1 MSTSFQS
8 YLNEIARYPLLSSWT
23 KRSSSADVSP
33 RCVSCSRLERTL
45 TDAEQR
51 LVRSGQRARERF
63 MQCNLQLVVHVAKK
77 YENRRR
83 KSLEIMDLI
92 QEGNIGLARAV
103 ELFDSSRGY
112 KFSTYAYWWIKQ
124 GIQRALSQSDAMIR
138 LPTGLHDLLAKIAR
152 TTSDLGQQM
161 SRTPTLIEIAEH
173 IGVDVNVI
181 HDALRR
187 SHAVNSLDAISANSE
202 TLSLID
208 MIADPKSLIDMNE
221 LSISHQAE
229 EMLELIDKYLD
240 DRSKFVVRSRR
251 LQEPLCWDEIG
262 AKLGISRARAQ
273 QLERMALFRLKM
285 MLNKGRELHGT
296 PLGKLQP
303 LNRLVICGECALMGS
318 AENTSKNGKREYSG
332 IKP

>member
-1 MSTSFQS
+1 MSPSFKS
-8 YLNEIARYPLLSSWT
+8 YLNEIARYPLLT
-23 KRSSSADVSP
+23 SAQELLYG
-33 RCVSCSRLERTL
+33 RRIAKMRELQELERPL
-45 TDAEQR
+45 TDAEHR

-77 YENRRR
+77 YENRKR

-124 GIQRALSQSDAMIR
+124 GIQRALSQNDAMIR
-138 LPTGLHDLLAKIAR
+138 LPTGLHELLAKVAR
-152 TTSDLGQQM
+152 TTSDLSHRIG
-161 SRTPTLIEIAEH
+161 RTPTLAEVADH
-173 IGVDVNVI
+173 IGVDVNAI

-187 SHAVNSLDAISANSE
+187 SHTVYSLDSIAAGSE

-208 MIADPKSLIDMNE
+208 MIADPQSLIDMDDI
-221 LSISHQAE
+221 SISHQAQ

-240 DRSKFVVRSRR
+240 DRSKFIVRSRR
-251 LQEPLCWDEIG
+251 LQQPLTWAEIS
-262 AKLGISRARAQ
+262 AKVGVAPLRVQ

-285 MLNKGRELHGT
+285 MLNKGKELNGT
-296 PLGKLQP
+296 PLGDL
-303 LNRLVICGECALMGS
+303 S
-318 AENTSKNGKREYSG
+318 
-332 IKP
+332 

>member
-1 MSTSFQS
+1 MSPSFKS
-8 YLNEIARYPLLSSWT
+8 YLNEIARYPLLT
-23 KRSSSADVSP
+23 VDQEIQYGRRIAKMRELQG
-33 RCVSCSRLERTL
+33 LERTL

-77 YENRRR
+77 YENRKR

-124 GIQRALSQSDAMIR
+124 GIQRALSQNDAMIR
-138 LPTGLHDLLAKIAR
+138 LPTGLHELLAKIAR
-152 TTSDLGQQM
+152 TTSDLSHRIG
-161 SRTPTLIEIAEH
+161 RTPTLAEVADH
-173 IGVDVNVI
+173 IDVDVNAI

-187 SHAVNSLDAISANSE
+187 SHTVYSLDAITAGSE

-208 MIADPKSLIDMNE
+208 MIADPQSLVDMDE
-221 LSISHQAE
+221 LSISHQAQ

-240 DRSKFVVRSRR
+240 DRSKFIVRSRR
-251 LQEPLCWDEIG
+251 LQQPLTWAEISEKVG
-262 AKLGISRARAQ
+262 VAPSRVQ

-285 MLNKGRELHGT
+285 MLNKGKELNDT
-296 PLGKLQP
+296 PLG
-303 LNRLVICGECALMGS
+303 N
-318 AENTSKNGKREYSG
+318 YHH
-332 IKP
+332 

>member
-1 MSTSFQS
+1 MSPSFKS
-8 YLNEIARYPLLSSWT
+8 YLNEIARYPLLT
-23 KRSSSADVSP
+23 VDQEIQYGRRIA
-33 RCVSCSRLERTL
+33 RMRELQELERPL

-51 LVRSGQRARERF
+51 LVRSGLRARERF

-77 YENRRR
+77 YENRKR

-138 LPTGLHDLLAKIAR
+138 LPTGLHELLAKVAR
-152 TTSDLGQQM
+152 TTSDLSHRIG
-161 SRTPTLIEIAEH
+161 RTPTLAEVADH
-173 IGVDVNVI
+173 IDVDVNTI

-187 SHAVNSLDAISANSE
+187 SHTVYSLDAITAGSE
-202 TLSLID
+202 TLTLID
-208 MIADPKSLIDMNE
+208 LIADPQSLVDMDE
-221 LSISHQAE
+221 LSISYQAQ

-240 DRSKFVVRSRR
+240 DRSKFIVRSRR
-251 LQEPLCWDEIG
+251 LQQPLTWAEIA
-262 AKLGISRARAQ
+262 AKLGVAPSRVQ

-285 MLNKGRELHGT
+285 MLNKGRELNGT
-296 PLGKLQP
+296 PLG
-303 LNRLVICGECALMGS
+303 NC
-318 AENTSKNGKREYSG
+318 NN
-332 IKP
+332 

>member
-1 MSTSFQS
+1 MSPSFQT
-8 YLNEIARYPLLSSWT
+8 YLNEIARYPLLSAEQEIQYGRRIA
-23 KRSSSADVSP
+23 KMRELQ
-33 RCVSCSRLERTL
+33 RLERPL

-77 YENRRR
+77 YENRKR

-138 LPTGLHDLLAKIAR
+138 LPTGLHDLMAKVAR
-152 TTSDLGQQM
+152 TTSGLGQQIG
-161 SRTPTLIEIAEH
+161 RTPTLVEVAEH
-173 IGVDVNVI
+173 IGVDINVI

-187 SHAVNSLDAISANSE
+187 SHAVHSLDAISATSE

-208 MIADPKSLIDMNE
+208 MIADPKSLVDMDE
-221 LSISHQAE
+221 LSISHQAQ
-229 EMLELIDKYLD
+229 EMLGLIDKYLD
-240 DRSKFVVRSRR
+240 DRSKFVVCSRR
-251 LQEPLCWDEIG
+251 LQEPLTWAEIA
-262 AKLGISRARAQ
+262 AKLGVSGERVRQI
-273 QLERMALFRLKM
+273 ERMALFRLRM
-285 MLNKGRELHGT
+285 MLNKGRELDDT
-296 PLGKLQP
+296 PLG
-303 LNRLVICGECALMGS
+303 NC
-318 AENTSKNGKREYSG
+318 NH
-332 IKP
+332 

>member
-1 MSTSFQS
+1 MSPSFKS
-8 YLNEIARYPLLSSWT
+8 YLNEIARYPLLT
-23 KRSSSADVSP
+23 VDQEIQYGRRIA
-33 RCVSCSRLERTL
+33 RMRELQELERPL

-51 LVRSGQRARERF
+51 LVRSGLRARERF

-77 YENRRR
+77 YENRKR

-138 LPTGLHDLLAKIAR
+138 LPTGLHELLAKVAR
-152 TTSDLGQQM
+152 TTSDLSHRIG
-161 SRTPTLIEIAEH
+161 RTPTLAEVADH
-173 IGVDVNVI
+173 IDVDVNTI

-187 SHAVNSLDAISANSE
+187 SHTVYSLDAITAGSE
-202 TLSLID
+202 TLTLID
-208 MIADPKSLIDMNE
+208 LIADPQSLVDMDE
-221 LSISHQAE
+221 LSISHQAQ

-240 DRSKFVVRSRR
+240 DRSKFIVRSRR
-251 LQEPLCWDEIG
+251 LQQPLTWAEIA
-262 AKLGISRARAQ
+262 AKLGVAPSRVQ

-285 MLNKGRELHGT
+285 MLNKGKELNGT
-296 PLGKLQP
+296 PLG
-303 LNRLVICGECALMGS
+303 NY
-318 AENTSKNGKREYSG
+318 NH
-332 IKP
+332 

>member
-1 MSTSFQS
+1 MSPSFKS
-8 YLNEIARYPLLSSWT
+8 YLNEIARYPLLT
-23 KRSSSADVSP
+23 SAQEIQYG
-33 RCVSCSRLERTL
+33 RRIARMRELQELERPL

-51 LVRSGQRARERF
+51 LVRSGLRARERF

-138 LPTGLHDLLAKIAR
+138 LPTGLHELLAKVAR
-152 TTSDLGQQM
+152 TTSDLSHNIG
-161 SRTPTLIEIAEH
+161 RTPTLAEVADH
-173 IGVDVNVI
+173 IDVDVNVI

-187 SHAVNSLDAISANSE
+187 SHSVYSLDAITAGSE
-202 TLSLID
+202 TLTLID
-208 MIADPKSLIDMNE
+208 LIADPQSLVDMDE
-221 LSISHQAE
+221 LSISHQAQK
-229 EMLELIDKYLD
+229 MLELIDKYLD
-240 DRSKFVVRSRR
+240 DRSKFIVRSRR
-251 LQEPLCWDEIG
+251 LQQPLTWAEIA
-262 AKLGISRARAQ
+262 AKLGVAPSRVQ

-285 MLNKGRELHGT
+285 MLNKGKELNDT
-296 PLGKLQP
+296 PLGGY
-303 LNRLVICGECALMGS
+303 NH
-318 AENTSKNGKREYSG
+318 
-332 IKP
+332 

>member
-1 MSTSFQS
+1 MSPSFKS
-8 YLNEIARYPLLSSWT
+8 YLNEIARYPLLT
-23 KRSSSADVSP
+23 VDQEIQYGRRIAKMRELQQ
-33 RCVSCSRLERTL
+33 LERPL

-124 GIQRALSQSDAMIR
+124 GIQRALSQNDAMIR
-138 LPTGLHDLLAKIAR
+138 LPSGLHELLAKVAR
-152 TTSDLGQQM
+152 TTSDLSHRIG
-161 SRTPTLIEIAEH
+161 RTPTLTEVADH
-173 IGVDVNVI
+173 IDIDVNAI

-187 SHAVNSLDAISANSE
+187 SHTVHSLDAIPAGSE

-208 MIADPKSLIDMNE
+208 MIADPQSLIDIDE
-221 LSISHQAE
+221 ISISHQAE

-240 DRSKFVVRSRR
+240 DRSKFVIRSRR
-251 LQEPLCWDEIG
+251 LQQPLTWAEI
-262 AKLGISRARAQ
+262 ATKLGVAPSRVQQIERA
-273 QLERMALFRLKM
+273 ALFRLRM
-285 MLNKGRELHGT
+285 MLNKGKELHGT
-296 PLGKLQP
+296 PLG
-303 LNRLVICGECALMGS
+303 NC
-318 AENTSKNGKREYSG
+318 NH
-332 IKP
+332 

>member
-1 MSTSFQS
+1 MSTSFQT
-8 YLNEIARYPLLSSWT
+8 YLNEIARYPLLT
-23 KRSSSADVSP
+23 VDQEIQYGRRIAKMRE
-33 RCVSCSRLERTL
+33 LQQIERTL

-152 TTSDLGQQM
+152 TTSDLGQRIG
-161 SRTPTLIEIAEH
+161 RTPTLNEVAEH

-208 MIADPKSLIDMNE
+208 MIADPKSLIDMDE

-240 DRSKFVVRSRR
+240 DRSKFIVRSRR
-251 LQEPLCWDEIG
+251 LQEPLTWAEIA
-262 AKLGISRARAQ
+262 AKLGVAPSRVQ
-273 QLERMALFRLKM
+273 QIERMALFRLRM

-296 PLGKLQP
+296 PLGSC
-303 LNRLVICGECALMGS
+303 NH
-318 AENTSKNGKREYSG
+318 
-332 IKP
+332 

>member
-1 MSTSFQS
+1 MSPSFKS
-8 YLNEIARYPLLSSWT
+8 YLNEIARYPLLT
-23 KRSSSADVSP
+23 SAQEIQYG
-33 RCVSCSRLERTL
+33 RRIARMRELQELERPL

-51 LVRSGQRARERF
+51 LVRSGLRARERF

-138 LPTGLHDLLAKIAR
+138 LPTGLHELLAKVAR
-152 TTSDLGQQM
+152 TTSDLSHRIG
-161 SRTPTLIEIAEH
+161 RTPTLAEVADH
-173 IGVDVNVI
+173 IGVDVNTI

-187 SHAVNSLDAISANSE
+187 SHTVYSLDAITAGSE
-202 TLSLID
+202 TLTLID
-208 MIADPKSLIDMNE
+208 LIADPQSLVDMEE
-221 LSISHQAE
+221 LSISHQAQ

-240 DRSKFVVRSRR
+240 DRSKFIVRSRR
-251 LQEPLCWDEIG
+251 LQQPLTWAEIS
-262 AKLGISRARAQ
+262 AKLGVAPSRVQ

-285 MLNKGRELHGT
+285 MLNKGKELNDT
-296 PLGKLQP
+296 PLG
-303 LNRLVICGECALMGS
+303 NY
-318 AENTSKNGKREYSG
+318 NH
-332 IKP
+332 

>member
-1 MSTSFQS
+1 MSPSFQT
-8 YLNEIARYPLLSSWT
+8 YLNEIARYPLLT
-23 KRSSSADVSP
+23 VDQEIQYGRRIAKMRELQQ
-33 RCVSCSRLERTL
+33 LERTL

-152 TTSDLGQQM
+152 TTSDLGQRIG
-161 SRTPTLIEIAEH
+161 RTPTLIEIAEH
-173 IGVDVNVI
+173 IGVDINVI
-181 HDALRR
+181 YDALRR
-187 SHAVNSLDAISANSE
+187 SHAVHSLDAISAASE

-208 MIADPKSLIDMNE
+208 MIADPKSLIDMDE
-221 LSISHQAE
+221 LSISHQAQ
-229 EMLELIDKYLD
+229 EMLGLIDKYLD
-240 DRSKFVVRSRR
+240 DRSKFVIRSRR
-251 LQEPLCWDEIG
+251 LQEPMTWAEIA
-262 AKLGISRARAQ
+262 AKLGVAPSRVQ
-273 QLERMALFRLKM
+273 QIERMALLRLRM
-285 MLNKGRELHGT
+285 MLNKGKELNGT
-296 PLGKLQP
+296 PLGGL
-303 LNRLVICGECALMGS
+303 G
-318 AENTSKNGKREYSG
+318 
-332 IKP
+332 

>member
-1 MSTSFQS
+1 MSPSFKS
-8 YLNEIARYPLLSSWT
+8 YLNEIARYPLLT
-23 KRSSSADVSP
+23 SAQELLYG
-33 RCVSCSRLERTL
+33 RRIARMRELQQLERTL

-77 YENRRR
+77 YENRKR

-138 LPTGLHDLLAKIAR
+138 LPTGLHELLAKVAR
-152 TTSDLGQQM
+152 TTSDLSHSIG
-161 SRTPTLIEIAEH
+161 RTPTMAEVADH
-173 IGVDVNVI
+173 IGVDVNAI

-187 SHAVNSLDAISANSE
+187 SHTVYSLDAITAGSE
-202 TLSLID
+202 TLTLID
-208 MIADPKSLIDMNE
+208 LIADPQSLVDMDE
-221 LSISHQAE
+221 LSISHQAQ

-240 DRSKFVVRSRR
+240 DRSKFIVRSRR
-251 LQEPLCWDEIG
+251 LQQPLTWAEIA
-262 AKLGISRARAQ
+262 AKLGVAPSRVQ

-285 MLNKGRELHGT
+285 MLNKGKELNGT
-296 PLGKLQP
+296 PLGSY
-303 LNRLVICGECALMGS
+303 NH
-318 AENTSKNGKREYSG
+318 
-332 IKP
+332 

>member
-1 MSTSFQS
+1 MSPSFKS
-8 YLNEIARYPLLSSWT
+8 YLNEIARYPLLT
-23 KRSSSADVSP
+23 VDQEIQYGRRIA
-33 RCVSCSRLERTL
+33 RMRELQELERPL

-51 LVRSGQRARERF
+51 LVRSGLRARERF

-77 YENRRR
+77 YENRKR

-138 LPTGLHDLLAKIAR
+138 LPTGLHELLAKVAR
-152 TTSDLGQQM
+152 TTSDLSHRIG
-161 SRTPTLIEIAEH
+161 RTPTLAEVAGH
-173 IGVDVNVI
+173 IDVDVNTI

-187 SHAVNSLDAISANSE
+187 SHTVYSLDAITAGSE
-202 TLSLID
+202 TLTLID
-208 MIADPKSLIDMNE
+208 LIADPQSLVDMDE
-221 LSISHQAE
+221 LSISHQAQ

-240 DRSKFVVRSRR
+240 DRSKFIVRSRR
-251 LQEPLCWDEIG
+251 LQQPLTWAEIA
-262 AKLGISRARAQ
+262 AKLGVAPSRVQ

-285 MLNKGRELHGT
+285 MLNKGKELNGT
-296 PLGKLQP
+296 PLGGY
-303 LNRLVICGECALMGS
+303 N
-318 AENTSKNGKREYSG
+318 Y
-332 IKP
+332 

>member
-1 MSTSFQS
+1 MSPSFKS
-8 YLNEIARYPLLSSWT
+8 YLNEIARYPLLT
-23 KRSSSADVSP
+23 SAQEIQYG
-33 RCVSCSRLERTL
+33 RRIARMRELQELERPL

-51 LVRSGQRARERF
+51 LVRSGLRARERF

-124 GIQRALSQSDAMIR
+124 GIQRALSQNDAMIR
-138 LPTGLHDLLAKIAR
+138 LPTGLHELLAKIAR
-152 TTSDLGQQM
+152 TTSDLSHRIG
-161 SRTPTLIEIAEH
+161 RTPTLAEVADH
-173 IGVDVNVI
+173 IDVDVNVI

-187 SHAVNSLDAISANSE
+187 SHSVYSLDAITAGSE
-202 TLSLID
+202 TLTLID
-208 MIADPKSLIDMNE
+208 LIADPQSLVDMDE
-221 LSISHQAE
+221 LSISHQAQ

-240 DRSKFVVRSRR
+240 DRSKFIVRSRR
-251 LQEPLCWDEIG
+251 LQQPLTWAEIA
-262 AKLGISRARAQ
+262 AKLGVAPSRVQ

-285 MLNKGRELHGT
+285 MLNKGKELNDT
-296 PLGKLQP
+296 PLGGY
-303 LNRLVICGECALMGS
+303 NH
-318 AENTSKNGKREYSG
+318 
-332 IKP
+332 